1 MEKIMNNLKQK
12 IDFLLKTL
20 ITFVS
25 SYEGESLKAYYYQYN
40 GILNRLGLLRRS
52 FELFFPALEKLPEN
66 DFECETVNVMLNS
79 IYLHIRGILDN
90 TAWLIYYELN
100 LQNLKI
106 PRDIDF
112 TGNKYLRAIQV
123 NANLNKTIKEYAEW
137 MKELKEKRDPIAHRL
152 PLYIPAKFIDNEE
165 EVNKALSL
173 KEKADQKRNNND
185 ESWIQDEFSAMSV
198 GKFKP
203 IIINLDAERKQ
214 GKIYLILPEI
224 EKDIENF
231 SKFISKIF
239 SEMKLIASKKSN

>member
-1 MEKIMNNLKQK
+1 M
-12 IDFLLKTL
+12 
-20 ITFVS
+20 
-25 SYEGESLKAYYYQYN
+25 
-40 GILNRLGLLRRS
+40 
-52 FELFFPALEKLPEN
+52 
-66 DFECETVNVMLNS
+66 
-79 IYLHIRGILDN
+79 
-90 TAWLIYYELN
+90 
-100 LQNLKI
+100 
-106 PRDIDF
+106 
-112 TGNKYLRAIQV
+112 
-123 NANLNKTIKEYAEW
+123 
-137 MKELKEKRDPIAHRL
+137 

-203 IIINLDAERKQ
+203 IIINLAAERKQ